1 MIIACTIDNNY
12 ILHCAVM
19 LKSLRLSNP
28 AKTIS
33 VYILH
38 GDIDSKERARLAAY
52 LGEFLP
58 AVSFIQL
65 DEEML
70 AGFPVFGHIT
80 LATYFR
86 LLLPAA
92 LPHAVEKVLYLD
104 SDLIVVDSLRDL
116 WESALEGNSI
126 AAVEDHNQE
135 LDRNRLG
142 LAEGSLVFNAGA
154 MLIDLG
160 RWRRDNILATGL
172 DFARTHPERIKH
184 WDQDVLNSLL
194 EARWRPLDWRWNALP
209 HLWLHQEY
217 ADADT
222 PLGRHAEAARA
233 SPAVI
238 HFAGSGVAK
247 PWHHR
252 CRHPWRQRYLEIRR
266 QTPWAGLPLEGEAPP
281 GTSLHI
287 RLGTLHQ
294 RVKRAGKEMLGRLS
308 RQDP

>member
-12 ILHCAVM
+12 IRHCAVM
-19 LKSLRLSNP
+19 LKSLQLSNP
-28 AKTIS
+28 TESIS

-38 GDIDSKERARLAAY
+38 GVIDTGERARLAAY

-58 AVSFIQL
+58 SVSFIQL

-70 AGFPVFGHIT
+70 SGFPVFGHIT

-104 SDLIVVDSLRDL
+104 SDLIVVDSIRDL
-116 WESALEGNSI
+116 WESALDHNSI
-126 AAVEDHNQE
+126 GAVEEHNQE

-154 MLIDLG
+154 MLIDLC
-160 RWRRDNILATGL
+160 RWRRENILATGL
-172 DFARTHPERIKH
+172 EFARCHPERIKH

-194 EARWRPLDWRWNALP
+194 ESRWLPLDWRFNALP
-209 HLWLHQEY
+209 HLWMHAEY
-217 ADADT
+217 GDSTT
-222 PLGRHAEAARA
+222 PLGRQAEATRA
-233 SPAVI
+233 NPAVI

-252 CRHPWRQRYLEIRR
+252 CTHPWRQRYLEIRQ
-266 QTPWAGLPLEGEAPP
+266 QTPWSNLPLEGAPSA
-281 GTSLHI
+281 SLGD
-287 RLGTLHQ
+287 RLGTL
-294 RVKRAGKEMLGRLS
+294 RFRIKSAGKRMLGKQKPRN
-308 RQDP
+308 P

>member
-12 ILHCAVM
+12 IQHCAVM
-19 LKSLRLSNP
+19 LKSLQLSNP
-28 AKTIS
+28 AESIS
-33 VYILH
+33 IYILH
-38 GDIDSKERARLAAY
+38 GVIDPGERARLAAY

-58 AVSFIQL
+58 SVSFIQL
-65 DEEML
+65 DEQML
-70 AGFPVFGHIT
+70 SGFPVFGHIT

-116 WESALEGNSI
+116 WDSVLGENSI
-126 AAVEDHNQE
+126 GAVAEHNQE
-135 LDRNRLG
+135 FDCNRLA
-142 LAEGSLVFNAGA
+142 LAEGSQVFNAGA

-160 RWRRDNILATGL
+160 RWRRENILATGL
-172 DFARTHPERIKH
+172 EFARTHPERIKH

-194 EARWRPLDWRWNALP
+194 EARWLPLDWRFNALP
-209 HLWLHQEY
+209 HLWMHPEY
-217 ADADT
+217 TDPAT
-222 PLGRHAEAARA
+222 PLGQQAEAARA

-252 CRHPWRQRYLEIRR
+252 CTHPWRQRYLEIRQ
-266 QTPWAGLPLEGEAPP
+266 QTPWSSLPLEGAPS
-281 GTSLHI
+281 TSVGDRFRALRFRI
-287 RLGTLHQ
+287 
-294 RVKRAGKEMLGRLS
+294 KRAGKEMLGRL
-308 RQDP
+308 RP

>member
-12 ILHCAVM
+12 IRHCAVM
-19 LKSLRLSNP
+19 LKSLELSNP
-28 AKTIS
+28 TENLS

-38 GDIDSKERARLAAY
+38 GVIDAAERARLAAY
-52 LGEFLP
+52 LGTFLP
-58 AVSFIQL
+58 SVSFLQL
-65 DEEML
+65 DEQML
-70 AGFPVFGHIT
+70 AGFPVFGHIS

-92 LPHAVEKVLYLD
+92 LPHAVEKVIYLD
-104 SDLIVVDSLRDL
+104 SDLIVVDSLQDL
-116 WESALEGNSI
+116 WESPLEGNSI
-126 AAVEDHNQE
+126 GAVEEHNQE
-135 LDRNRLG
+135 FDRNRLA

-160 RWRRDNILATGL
+160 HWRRENILAKGL
-172 DFARTHPERIKH
+172 EFARTHPERIKH

-209 HLWLHQEY
+209 HLWLHPEY
-217 ADADT
+217 TAADT
-222 PLGRHAEAARA
+222 PLGRQAEQARA

-252 CRHPWRQRYLEIRR
+252 CTHPWRDRYLEIRR
-266 QTPWAGLPLEGEAPP
+266 QTPWAHLPLEGTPSP
-281 GTSLHI
+281 TSGDPLQ
-287 RLGTLHQ
+287 RL
-294 RVKRAGKEMLGRLS
+294 RSRFKRAGREVLARLAP
-308 RQDP
+308 RNR

>member
-12 ILHCAVM
+12 IRHCAVM
-19 LKSLRLSNP
+19 LKSLQLSNP
-28 AKTIS
+28 AETIS

-38 GDIDSKERARLAAY
+38 GVIDTAERARLAAY
-52 LGEFLP
+52 LGAFLP
-58 AVSFIQL
+58 SVSFIQL

-104 SDLIVVDSLRDL
+104 SDLIVVDSLHAL
-116 WESALEGNSI
+116 WESALGDNSI
-126 AAVEDHNQE
+126 AAVEEHNQE
-135 LDRNRLG
+135 FDRNRLG

-160 RWRRDNILATGL
+160 RWRRENILATGL
-172 DFARTHPERIKH
+172 EFARTHPERIKH

-194 EARWRPLDWRWNALP
+194 EARWLPLDWRFNALP
-209 HLWLHQEY
+209 HLWMHPEY
-217 ADADT
+217 ADAST
-222 PLGRHAEAARA
+222 ALGRQAEAARV

-238 HFAGSGVAK
+238 HFAGSGIAK
-247 PWHHR
+247 PWHHL
-252 CRHPWRQRYLEIRR
+252 CTHPWRQRYLEIRQ
-266 QTPWAGLPLEGEAPP
+266 QTPWASLPLEGIPTP
-281 GTSLHI
+281 SLGD
-287 RLGTLHQ
+287 RLGSL
-294 RVKRAGKEMLGRLS
+294 RFRIKCAGKQILNKLK
-308 RQDP
+308 P

>member
-12 ILHCAVM
+12 IRHCAVM
-19 LKSLRLSNP
+19 LKSLQLSNP
-28 AKTIS
+28 TESIS

-38 GDIDSKERARLAAY
+38 GVIDARERARLAAY
-52 LGEFLP
+52 LGTFLP
-58 AVSFIQL
+58 SVSFIQL

-70 AGFPVFGHIT
+70 SGFPVFGHIT

-104 SDLIVVDSLRDL
+104 SDLIVVASIRDL
-116 WESALEGNSI
+116 WESALEHNSI
-126 AAVEDHNQE
+126 GAVEEHNQE
-135 LDRNRLG
+135 FDRNRLG

-160 RWRRDNILATGL
+160 RWRRENILATGL
-172 DFARTHPERIKH
+172 EFAHSHPERIKH

-194 EARWRPLDWRWNALP
+194 EARWLPLDWRFNALP
-209 HLWLHQEY
+209 HLWMHPEY
-217 ADADT
+217 ADAST
-222 PLGRHAEAARA
+222 PLGRQAEVTRA
-233 SPAVI
+233 NPAVI

-252 CRHPWRQRYLEIRR
+252 CSHPWRQRYLEIRQ
-266 QTPWAGLPLEGEAPP
+266 QTPWASLPLEGAPSP
-281 GTSLHI
+281 SLGN
-287 RLGTLHQ
+287 R
-294 RVKRAGKEMLGRLS
+294 LGRLS
-308 RQDP
+308 FRIKSAGKRMLGKQKP

>member
-12 ILHCAVM
+12 IRHCAVM
-19 LKSLRLSNP
+19 LKSLQLSNP
-28 AKTIS
+28 AESIS
-33 VYILH
+33 IYILH
-38 GDIDSKERARLAAY
+38 GVIDASERARLAAY
-52 LGEFLP
+52 LGDFLP
-58 AVSFIQL
+58 SVSFIQL

-70 AGFPVFGHIT
+70 SGFPVFGHIT

-104 SDLIVVDSLRDL
+104 SDLIVVDSLRAL
-116 WESALEGNSI
+116 WESDLGENSI
-126 AAVEDHNQE
+126 GAVEEHNQE
-135 LDRNRLG
+135 FDRNRLG

-160 RWRRDNILATGL
+160 RWRRENILATGL
-172 DFARTHPERIKH
+172 EFARTHPERIKH

-194 EARWRPLDWRWNALP
+194 ETRWLPLDWRFNALP
-209 HLWLHQEY
+209 HLWMHPEY
-217 ADADT
+217 VESST
-222 PLGRHAEAARA
+222 PLGQKAEVARA

-252 CRHPWRQRYLEIRR
+252 CTHPWRQRYLEIRQ
-266 QTPWAGLPLEGEAPP
+266 QTPWASLPLEGAP
-281 GTSLHI
+281 TRSLAD
-287 RLGTLHQ
+287 RLGSLRFRIKSAAKAT
-294 RVKRAGKEMLGRLS
+294 LGRLRS
-308 RQDP
+308 RNP

>member
-12 ILHCAVM
+12 IRHCAVM
-19 LKSLRLSNP
+19 LRSLRLANP
-28 AKTIS
+28 SESIS

-38 GDIDSKERARLAAY
+38 GVIDPSERARLAAY

-58 AVSFIQL
+58 SVSFLQL
-65 DEEML
+65 DEQML
-70 AGFPVFGHIT
+70 AGFPVFGHIS

-92 LPHAVEKVLYLD
+92 LPHAVEKVIYLD
-104 SDLIVVDSLRDL
+104 SDLIVVDSLQGL
-116 WESALEGNSI
+116 WESPLEECSI
-126 AAVEDHNQE
+126 GAVEEHNQE
-135 LDRNRLG
+135 FDRHRLG

-172 DFARTHPERIKH
+172 AFARSHPERIKH

-194 EARWRPLDWRWNALP
+194 EGRWRPLDWRWNALP
-209 HLWLHQEY
+209 HLWMHPEY
-217 ADADT
+217 ADAVT
-222 PLGRHAEAARA
+222 LLGRRAEAARGK
-233 SPAVI
+233 PAVI

-252 CRHPWRQRYLEIRR
+252 CTHPWRHRYLEIREH
-266 QTPWAGLPLEGEAPP
+266 TPWAHLPLEEAPD
-281 GTSLHI
+281 TSLRA
-287 RLGTLHQ
+287 RLGGLRCRIQ
-294 RVKRAGKEMLGRLS
+294 RGARQMLLGKR
-308 RQDP
+308 P

>member
-12 ILHCAVM
+12 IRHCAVM
-19 LKSLRLSNP
+19 LKSLQLSNP
-28 AKTIS
+28 KESLS

-38 GDIDSKERARLAAY
+38 GVIDAAERARLAAY

-58 AVSFIQL
+58 SVSFLQL
-65 DEEML
+65 DEQML
-70 AGFPVFGHIT
+70 AGFPVFGHIS

-116 WESALEGNSI
+116 WESSLEGNSI
-126 AAVEDHNQE
+126 GAVEEHNQDF
-135 LDRNRLG
+135 DRNRLC

-160 RWRRDNILATGL
+160 RWRRENILANGL
-172 DFARTHPERIKH
+172 EFARTHPERIKH

-209 HLWLHQEY
+209 HLWMHPEY
-217 ADADT
+217 TAADT
-222 PLGRHAEAARA
+222 PLGRQAELARA

-252 CRHPWRQRYLEIRR
+252 CTHPWRQRYLEIRR
-266 QTPWAGLPLEGEAPP
+266 QTPWAHLPLEGTPSVSP
-281 GTSLHI
+281 GD
-287 RLGTLHQ
+287 RLGRLRF
-294 RVKRAGKEMLGRLS
+294 RVKRAGKEMLARLTPRS
-308 RQDP
+308 R